1 MTRTAGG
8 LRANVR
14 SRSTNLP
21 TLHSTGKTDR
31 LKGTRGCSSR
41 IHLAIEPGDEL
52 AIVPTRRMPATE
64 ATANAAHAN
73 PTRSGAYQAL
83 PATSTR
89 APRTYR
95 RTASDAATPRD
106 WNIICWRS
114 FIPSGFFMIFLWR
127 YNSMAFTPPDSS
139 AAALKCISLAMHP
152 LRQCSFKMRAR
163 GHQRGGHEHAG
174 CIY

>member
-1 MTRTAGG
+1 MVSRVREAVRAGFT
-8 LRANVR
+8 
-14 SRSTNLP
+14 SRSSQATSWL
-21 TLHSTGKTDR
+21 
-31 LKGTRGCSSR
+31 SSR
-41 IHLAIEPGDEL
+41 PG
-52 AIVPTRRMPATE
+52 ASPATE

-127 YNSMAFTPPDSS
+127 YNSMAFAPPEAPG

-163 GHQRGGHEHAG
+163 GHQRGGHDHAG